1 MSKNIKNEINKIG
14 AKIDIIESINNA
26 LICSLCGIDNFSPKD
41 SCNYVSLLEN
51 RIKDL
56 KKIHENLSENL
67 DLRQT
72 KRALLPALLYLLYS
86 SLRIY

>member
-1 MSKNIKNEINKIG
+1 MNKNIEEELNEIG
-14 AKIDIIESINNA
+14 AKIDIIESINNG

-56 KKIHENLSENL
+56 KKFHDNLSENL
-67 DLRQT
+67 DL
-72 KRALLPALLYLLYS
+72 
-86 SLRIY
+86 